1 MMPAPT
7 APLLFQPMLNSPGS
21 WRELGHLH
29 HMSSADFRW
38 LSHVQL
44 ATHALRSQQ
53 TPPML
58 AQRILLNTEG
68 APAVPLA
75 GSFILSAT
83 PDDRGILLYTP
94 FAGLKKHASLAS
106 LTAHLEQHLN
116 SAREDDR
123 LLALLALSHRKRLA
137 KRHGISVTYQLIEGD
152 IFEDQRAA
160 IEHCQQLNA
169 QVMLDELMQL
179 PELGSLLQT
188 IVDELLTPTMRDVDQ
203 TRTRVNLYA
212 TATTTATGPA
222 STDLPS
228 RRKLETLSLGDALL
242 LHYRHSG
249 WPVGQTHEF
258 SHPARTFLAS
268 DQQHWETAVT
278 TASGKLL
285 VLLYQQMERYWNGP
299 GADGASRRDVFA
311 QIIRQQALADFLLKR
326 EAGIIDQR
334 QFDSLLT
341 SLGFNESL
349 APRTA
354 VETVR
359 LWEHQANFV
368 ELAGA
373 LMISHSDSCLYTP
386 THGLQVLRDY
396 ADLKAMLLGKF
407 ASPGHEDELYG
418 LLSLDERQ
426 RFLGFDRPQVSGQ
439 SIAGDVFSVLLELII
454 TKQRQNIDY
463 ALQLY
468 RHSDGVVDIRALF
481 DKALDIRSMLHER
494 LVPLDARGRW
504 STWPM
509 LTGNPL
515 PSRVLADTAAAEVR
529 KFASIMPTIA
539 ADFAAQ
545 PLSVTALQRTYL
557 LGIAAKLA
565 HALSVGI
572 NGEARLRVLNGTL
585 SRHQQALVD
594 TVFDPDHPDRSR
606 RKALNGFRPDAWA
619 LTLQLAGQSEMLPL
633 ANCVLLTERGGP
645 DTQHS
650 GRAILWTPALG
661 LEVFR
666 SIEQARQVLNQ
677 RLLDPQKRLMLLE
690 NFSPLHQRFHQHYT
704 LGRLQLISGNVLQ
717 DRIESAI
724 EHFLQRCDQV
734 RGRQWPTPRETR
746 ILNTLSEQ
754 VVETNLQRASA
765 LAQALGKQHS
775 LPAWLGMATLEEQ
788 QLHLELLEQWR
799 LSVIDDED
807 YLHALP
813 TLRDYIRQTLQTLLS
828 SRLQRQALDPE
839 QIIVTPALSLIG
851 SAMSLTDFALNHA
864 HIAQDTAFTLSSST
878 EQALPTGLDQ
888 QAVRSLLLSLNVA
901 TTFADKITKALSV
914 DGVDAEQR
922 KQRFLR
928 QLPWQLLQHAHQLQ
942 LQQRL
947 SPKAFS
953 LISQVLDMPDAVARA
968 TVQGADAIVRPLALI
983 KTAGASAIKALGLYL
998 IGPAGQPG
1006 PQVLYAPYHGE
1017 HAFSE
1022 FENEAAV
1029 IAALNT
1035 PGSLQDV
1042 LLRRLPESQR
1052 SIFSALFKT
1061 GSGRT
1066 SEMTL
1071 AANPVDGNL
1080 LLQLFD
1086 DNLALLPHL
1095 LSSHS
1100 LPSAQADW
1108 DAAKNLFSSGIQQIR
1123 GLLPGKLAS
1132 VEFLWQSFEDFMGS
1146 AEALQDHHWKR
1157 ALQTFVAGAA
1167 QMITLGR
1174 LALESRLESQ
1184 AVAAPQAPQPTTL
1197 SAPVL
1202 AQTEPTDPLRT
1213 SLQTFEAPTIALKD
1227 LTHNAA
1233 EGTYQD
1239 LKTKATYAP
1248 IAGKV
1253 YPVERPG
1260 AVWQIKGA
1268 EQPGPVLQHTAS
1280 RQLVLDPDRHTVHFG
1295 KGLSKMY
1302 NRFATDRETRH
1313 WLNIEAQGMDEIRA
1327 RHPEKARMIIEAI
1340 DLARHYAFN
1349 SLHNLAQLRNYAPG
1363 TRLDTFLKSFF
1374 GVQRLDADILD
1385 KLKLA
1390 IVPICDAL
1398 VDPTEDLMNT
1408 SRFVVGSNKHRNSG
1422 VIAFVLGE
1430 DLLQRVHFT
1439 EKFFNQGLDW
1449 YKNGLTQPFN
1459 VEGHARAATLIHE
1472 FSHQF
1477 GKTVD
1482 IATLEA
1488 RRPFTDLIATV
1499 TGYGAAQKQ
1508 AQTQF
1513 QREALSLSTPREEL
1527 FSRWSEEF
1535 KEWLDVDET
1544 PGMGHVRREILRTT
1558 HTANLEEAR
1567 TAFLSPT
1574 NAHPRIDT
1582 ILSNA
1587 DSIAFL
1593 ICEMGRQL
1601 DPVVQPHE
1609 GLN

>member
-1 MMPAPT
+1 MMPAPIP
-7 APLLFQPMLNSPGS
+7 PLLFQPILNSPGS
-21 WRELGHLH
+21 WRELGNLH
-29 HMSSADFRW
+29 HLSTADFQW

-58 AQRILLNTEG
+58 AQRILLHTAG
-68 APAVPLA
+68 AQAVPLA

-94 FAGLKKHASLAS
+94 FAGLKKHASLTA

-123 LLALLALSHRKRLA
+123 LLALLALSQRKRLA
-137 KRHGISVTYQLIEGD
+137 ERHGISVTYELVEGD
-152 IFEDQRAA
+152 IFEDQRVA
-160 IEHCQQLNA
+160 IEHCQQLNTQA
-169 QVMLDELMQL
+169 MLDELMQL

-188 IVDELLTPTMRDVDQ
+188 IVDALLTPTMRGVDQ

-212 TATTTATGPA
+212 TTTATGPA
-222 STDLPS
+222 STDLAS
-228 RRKLETLSLGDALL
+228 RRGVEALSLGDALL
-242 LHYRHSG
+242 LHYRHTG

-258 SHPARTFLAS
+258 SHPSRTFLAS
-268 DQQHWETAVT
+268 DQQHWETAIT

-299 GADGASRRDVFA
+299 SADGASRRDVLA

-341 SLGFNESL
+341 SLGFSESL
-349 APRTA
+349 APRAA

-373 LMISHSDSCLYTP
+373 LMIGHSESCLYTP
-386 THGLQVLRDY
+386 THGLQVLKDY
-396 ADLKAMLLGKF
+396 ADLKSMLLGKF

-426 RFLGFDRPQVSGQ
+426 RFLGFDRPQVSGK

-494 LVPLDARGRW
+494 LVTLDARGRW
-504 STWPM
+504 STRPM

-545 PLSVTALQRTYL
+545 PLTVTALQRTYL
-557 LGIAAKLA
+557 QGIAAKLA

-572 NGEARLRVLNGTL
+572 NGEARLRVRDGTL
-585 SRHQQALVD
+585 SRHAQTLVD
-594 TVFDPDHPDRSR
+594 TVFNPDHPDRSR
-606 RKALNGFRPDAWA
+606 RKALNGIRPDAWS
-619 LTLQLAGQSEMLPL
+619 LTLQVAGESEVLPL
-633 ANCVLLTERGGP
+633 ANCVLLTERGGL

-666 SIEQARQVLNQ
+666 SIEHARQVLSQ
-677 RLLDPQKRLMLLE
+677 RLLDPQKRLALLE
-690 NFSPLHQRFHQHYT
+690 NLSPLHQRFHQHYT

-717 DRIESAI
+717 DRTESTI
-724 EHFLQRCDQV
+724 EHFLQRCEQV
-734 RGRQWPTPRETR
+734 RGRHWPTPRENQ
-746 ILNTLSEQ
+746 ILKTLSEQ
-754 VVETNLQRASA
+754 VVETNLQRATA
-765 LAQALGKQHS
+765 LAMALGKQHS
-775 LPAWLGMATLEEQ
+775 LPAWLGMARLDDQ

-799 LSVIDDED
+799 QSVIDDED

-813 TLRDYIRQTLQTLLS
+813 TLRDYIRQTLKTLLS
-828 SRLQRQALDPE
+828 TRLHRQDLDPE
-839 QIIVTPALSLIG
+839 QITVTPALSLIG

-864 HIAQDTAFTLSSST
+864 HIAQDTAFSLSSST
-878 EQALPTGLDQ
+878 DRALPTGLDQ
-888 QAVRSLLLSLNVA
+888 QVVRSLLLSLNVA
-901 TTFADKITKALSV
+901 TTFANKITSVLSAN
-914 DGVDAEQR
+914 DVDAEQR
-922 KQRFLR
+922 KLRFIQ

-947 SPKAFS
+947 STKAFD
-953 LISQVLDMPDAVARA
+953 LITQVLDMPDAVARA

-983 KTAGASAIKALGLYL
+983 KTAGASAIKTLGLYL
-998 IGPAGQPG
+998 IGPAEKSG
-1006 PQVLYAPYHGE
+1006 PQVVYAPYHGE

-1022 FENEAAV
+1022 FEDEAAV
-1029 IAALNT
+1029 IAALKT
-1035 PGSLQDV
+1035 PGSLQDL

-1052 SIFSALFKT
+1052 SIFSALFKAS
-1061 GSGRT
+1061 SGQT

-1071 AANPVDGNL
+1071 ATTPVDGNL

-1108 DAAKNLFSSGIQQIR
+1108 DAAKHLFSSGFQRIR
-1123 GLLPGKLAS
+1123 GLLPGKLAY
-1132 VEFLWQSFEDFMGS
+1132 VQFLWQSYQDFLDS

-1167 QMITLGR
+1167 QMISLGR

-1184 AVAAPQAPQPTTL
+1184 AVAAPQPPQPTTL

-1202 AQTEPTDPLRT
+1202 AQTKPTDPLRT

-1227 LTHNAA
+1227 LTRNAA

-1239 LKTKATYAP
+1239 LTTKATYAP

-1295 KGLSKMY
+1295 KAMSTMFNHY
-1302 NRFATDRETRH
+1302 ATHRQARYM
-1313 WLNIEAQGMDEIRA
+1313 LNIEAQGMEEIRA
-1327 RHPEKARMIIEAI
+1327 RHPEKARMLIEAI

-1349 SLHNLAQLRNYAPG
+1349 SLHNLAQLRNYVPG

-1374 GVQRLDADILD
+1374 DVQRIDADILD
-1385 KLKLA
+1385 KLKQA

-1398 VDPTEDLMNT
+1398 VDPTEDLLNT
-1408 SRFVVGSNKHRNSG
+1408 SRFVVGSNRHSSSG
-1422 VIAFVLGE
+1422 VIAFVLGG
-1430 DLLQRVHFT
+1430 DLLKKVHFT

-1449 YKNGLTQPFN
+1449 YNTGLTEPFN
-1459 VEGHARAATLIHE
+1459 VDGHARAATLIHE

-1477 GKTVD
+1477 SKTVD
-1482 IATLEA
+1482 IASLEA
-1488 RRPFTDLIATV
+1488 RRPFADLIATV
-1499 TGYGAAQKQ
+1499 TGYGAARKQ
-1508 AQTQF
+1508 VQTRF
-1513 QREALSLSTPREEL
+1513 QREALSLSTRREEL
-1527 FSRWSEEF
+1527 FSRWSDNLQ
-1535 KEWLDVDET
+1535 EWLDIDEFE
-1544 PGMGHVRREILRTT
+1544 GMEHVRREVLKTTRTR
-1558 HTANLEEAR
+1558 NLEDAR

-1574 NAHPRIDT
+1574 NPHPRIDT
-1582 ILSNA
+1582 ILRNA

-1601 DPVVQPHE
+1601 DPVTQPHG

>member
-7 APLLFQPMLNSPGS
+7 PPLLLQPMLNSPGS

-44 ATHALRSQQ
+44 GTHALRSQQ

-68 APAVPLA
+68 ATAVPLA

-123 LLALLALSHRKRLA
+123 LLALLALSQRKRLA
-137 KRHGISVTYQLIEGD
+137 ERHGISVTYQLIEGD

-169 QVMLDELMQL
+169 QAMLDELMQL

-212 TATTTATGPA
+212 TATATGPA
-222 STDLPS
+222 SPDLPS
-228 RRKLETLSLGDALL
+228 RRKLEALSLGDALL

-249 WPVGQTHEF
+249 WPIGQTHEF
-258 SHPARTFLAS
+258 SHSGRTFLAS

-299 GADGASRRDVFA
+299 GTDGASRRDVFA

-349 APRTA
+349 APRAA

-373 LMISHSDSCLYTP
+373 LMIGHSDSCLYTP

-504 STWPM
+504 SIRPM

-539 ADFAAQ
+539 ADFVAQ

-585 SRHQQALVD
+585 SRHAQALVD

-606 RKALNGFRPDAWA
+606 RKALNGIRPDAWS
-619 LTLQLAGQSEMLPL
+619 LTLQVAGESEVLPL

-677 RLLDPQKRLMLLE
+677 RLLDPQKRLVLQE
-690 NFSPLHQRFHQHYT
+690 NLSPLHQRFHQHYT
-704 LGRLQLISGNVLQ
+704 LGPLQLISGNVLQ

-839 QIIVTPALSLIG
+839 QIIVTPALSMIG

-947 SPKAFS
+947 STKAFD

-983 KTAGASAIKALGLYL
+983 KTAGASAIRALGLYL

-1017 HAFSE
+1017 YAFSE
-1022 FENEAAV
+1022 FEDEAAV

-1035 PGSLQDV
+1035 PGSLQDL

-1052 SIFSALFKT
+1052 SIFSALFKA

-1123 GLLPGKLAS
+1123 GLLPGKLAY
-1132 VEFLWQSFEDFMGS
+1132 VQFLWQSYRDFLDS

-1167 QMITLGR
+1167 QMISLGR

-1202 AQTEPTDPLRT
+1202 AQTKPTDPLRT
-1213 SLQTFEAPTIALKD
+1213 SLQTFEASTVALKD

>member
-1 MMPAPT
+1 MPAPT
-7 APLLFQPMLNSPGS
+7 PPLLLQPMLNSPGS

-44 ATHALRSQQ
+44 GTHALRSQQ

-68 APAVPLA
+68 ATAVPLA

-123 LLALLALSHRKRLA
+123 LLALLALSQRKRLA
-137 KRHGISVTYQLIEGD
+137 ERHGISVTYQLIEGD

-169 QVMLDELMQL
+169 QAMLDELMQL

-212 TATTTATGPA
+212 TATATGPA
-222 STDLPS
+222 SPDLPS
-228 RRKLETLSLGDALL
+228 RRKLEALSLGDALL

-249 WPVGQTHEF
+249 WPIGQTHEF
-258 SHPARTFLAS
+258 SHSGRTFLAS

-299 GADGASRRDVFA
+299 GTDGASRRDVFA

-349 APRTA
+349 APRAA

-373 LMISHSDSCLYTP
+373 LMIGHSDSCLYTP

-504 STWPM
+504 SIRPM

-539 ADFAAQ
+539 ADFVAQ

-585 SRHQQALVD
+585 SRHAQALVD

-606 RKALNGFRPDAWA
+606 RKALNGIRPDAWS
-619 LTLQLAGQSEMLPL
+619 LTLQVAGESEVLPL

-677 RLLDPQKRLMLLE
+677 RLLDPQKRLVLQE
-690 NFSPLHQRFHQHYT
+690 NLSPLHQRFHQHYT
-704 LGRLQLISGNVLQ
+704 LGPLQLISGNVLQ

-839 QIIVTPALSLIG
+839 QIIVTPALSMIG

-947 SPKAFS
+947 STKAFD

-983 KTAGASAIKALGLYL
+983 KTAGASAIRALGLYL

-1017 HAFSE
+1017 YAFSE
-1022 FENEAAV
+1022 FEDEAAV

-1035 PGSLQDV
+1035 PGSLQDL

-1052 SIFSALFKT
+1052 SIFSALFKA

-1123 GLLPGKLAS
+1123 GLLPGKLAY
-1132 VEFLWQSFEDFMGS
+1132 VQFLWQSYRDFLDS

-1167 QMITLGR
+1167 QMISLGR

-1202 AQTEPTDPLRT
+1202 AQTKPTDPLRT
-1213 SLQTFEAPTIALKD
+1213 SLQTFEASTVALKD

>member
-7 APLLFQPMLNSPGS
+7 PPLLLQPMLNSPGS

-44 ATHALRSQQ
+44 GTHALRSQQ

-137 KRHGISVTYQLIEGD
+137 ERHGISVTYQLVEGD

-169 QVMLDELMQL
+169 QAMLDELMQL

-212 TATTTATGPA
+212 TATATATGPA

-258 SHPARTFLAS
+258 SHPGRTFLAS

-285 VLLYQQMERYWNGP
+285 VLLYQHMERYWNGP

-349 APRTA
+349 APRAA

-373 LMISHSDSCLYTP
+373 LMIGHSDSCLYTP

-504 STWPM
+504 STRPM

-594 TVFDPDHPDRSR
+594 TVFNPDYPDRSR

-619 LTLQLAGQSEMLPL
+619 LTLQLAGQSDMLPL

-677 RLLDPQKRLMLLE
+677 RLLDPQKRLVLLE
-690 NFSPLHQRFHQHYT
+690 NLSPLHQRFHQHYT

-754 VVETNLQRASA
+754 VVETNLQRATA

-799 LSVIDDED
+799 LSVIDDAD

-828 SRLQRQALDPE
+828 TRLQRQALDPE

-878 EQALPTGLDQ
+878 DQALPTGLDQ

-1022 FENEAAV
+1022 FEDEAAV

-1035 PGSLQDV
+1035 PGSLQDL

-1052 SIFSALFKT
+1052 SIFSALFKAS
-1061 GSGRT
+1061 SGRT

-1108 DAAKNLFSSGIQQIR
+1108 DAAKNLFSTGIQQIR
-1123 GLLPGKLAS
+1123 GLLPGKLAY
-1132 VEFLWQSFEDFMGS
+1132 VQFLWQSFKDFMGS

-1174 LALESRLESQ
+1174 LALESRLESR
-1184 AVAAPQAPQPTTL
+1184 AVAAPQAPQPATL

-1268 EQPGPVLQHTAS
+1268 DQPGPVLQHTAS

-1601 DPVVQPHE
+1601 DPVVQPHG

>member
-1 MMPAPT
+1 MPAPIP
-7 APLLFQPMLNSPGS
+7 PLLFQPILNSPGS
-21 WRELGHLH
+21 WRELGNLH
-29 HMSSADFRW
+29 HLSVADFQW

-58 AQRILLNTEG
+58 AQRILLNTAG

-116 SAREDDR
+116 SASEDDR
-123 LLALLALSHRKRLA
+123 LLALLALSQRKRLA
-137 KRHGISVTYQLIEGD
+137 ERHGISVTYQLVEGD

-169 QVMLDELMQL
+169 QAMLDELMQL

-188 IVDELLTPTMRDVDQ
+188 ITDELLTPTMRGVDQ

-212 TATTTATGPA
+212 TATATSAA

-228 RRKLETLSLGDALL
+228 RRELEALSLGDALL
-242 LHYRHSG
+242 LHYRHNG

-258 SHPARTFLAS
+258 SHPDRTFQAS
-268 DQQHWETAVT
+268 DQQHWETAIT
-278 TASGKLL
+278 TASGKLM

-299 GADGASRRDVFA
+299 SADGASRRDVFA

-341 SLGFNESL
+341 SLGFSENL
-349 APRTA
+349 APRAA

-373 LMISHSDSCLYTP
+373 LMIGHSESCLYTP

-396 ADLKAMLLGKF
+396 ADLKSMLLGKF

-426 RFLGFDRPQVSGQ
+426 RFLGFDRPQVSGK

-454 TKQRQNIDY
+454 TKQRQNIGY
-463 ALQLY
+463 GLQLY

-494 LVPLDARGRW
+494 LVTLDARGRW
-504 STWPM
+504 STRPM
-509 LTGNPL
+509 FTGNPL
-515 PSRVLADTAAAEVR
+515 PSSVLADTAAAEVR
-529 KFASIMPTIA
+529 KFASITPTIA

-545 PLSVTALQRTYL
+545 PLTVTALQRTYL

-572 NGEARLRVLNGTL
+572 NGEARLRVLNGTM

-606 RKALNGFRPDAWA
+606 RKALNGFRPDAWS
-619 LTLQLAGQSEMLPL
+619 LTLQIAGQSEMLPL
-633 ANCVLLTERGGP
+633 ANCVLLTERGGL

-661 LEVFR
+661 LEVLR
-666 SIEQARQVLNQ
+666 SIEHARQVLNQ
-677 RLLDPQKRLMLLE
+677 RLLDPQKRLVLLE
-690 NFSPLHQRFHQHYT
+690 NLPPLHQRFHQHYT
-704 LGRLQLISGNVLQ
+704 LGRLRLISGNVLQ

-724 EHFLQRCDQV
+724 EHFLQRCEQV
-734 RGRQWPTPRETR
+734 RGRQWPKPRETQ
-746 ILNTLSEQ
+746 ILKTLSEQ
-754 VVETNLQRASA
+754 VVETNLQRPTA

-799 LSVIDDED
+799 LSVIDDQD

-813 TLRDYIRQTLQTLLS
+813 TLRDYIRRTLETLLN
-828 SRLQRQALDPE
+828 SRLQRQDLDPE
-839 QIIVTPALSLIG
+839 QITVTPAQTLIG
-851 SAMSLTDFALNHA
+851 PAMSLTDFALNHA
-864 HIAQDTAFTLSSST
+864 PIAQDTAFTLSSST
-878 EQALPTGLDQ
+878 GRALPTGLDQ
-888 QAVRSLLLSLNVA
+888 QTVRGLLLSLNVA
-901 TTFADKITKALSV
+901 TTFANTITTALSAS
-914 DGVDAEQR
+914 DVDAEQR

-947 SPKAFS
+947 SPKAFG
-953 LISQVLDMPDAVARA
+953 LISQLLDMPDAVARA

-1035 PGSLQDV
+1035 PGSLQDL

-1052 SIFSALFKT
+1052 SIFSALFKAS
-1061 GSGRT
+1061 SGRT

-1071 AANPVDGNL
+1071 AATPVDGNL

-1108 DAAKNLFSSGIQQIR
+1108 DAAKDLFSSGIQQIR
-1123 GLLPGKLAS
+1123 GLLPGKLAY
-1132 VEFLWQSFEDFMGS
+1132 VQFLWQSYRDFLDS

-1167 QMITLGR
+1167 EMITLGR

-1184 AVAAPQAPQPTTL
+1184 AVASPQASQPTTL

-1202 AQTEPTDPLRT
+1202 AQTKPTDPLRT
-1213 SLQTFEAPTIALKD
+1213 SLQTFEASTVALKD
-1227 LTHNAA
+1227 LNHNAA

-1295 KGLSKMY
+1295 KAMSTMFNHY
-1302 NRFATDRETRH
+1302 ATHRQARYM
-1313 WLNIEAQGMDEIRA
+1313 LNIEAQGMEEIRA
-1327 RHPEKARMIIEAI
+1327 RHPEKARMLIEAI

-1349 SLHNLAQLRNYAPG
+1349 SLHNLAQLRNYVPG

-1374 GVQRLDADILD
+1374 DVQRIDADILD
-1385 KLKLA
+1385 KLKQA

-1398 VDPTEDLMNT
+1398 VDPSEDLLNS
-1408 SRFVVGSNKHRNSG
+1408 SRFVVGSNRHSSSG
-1422 VIAFVLGE
+1422 VIAFVLGG
-1430 DLLQRVHFT
+1430 DLRKKVHFT
-1439 EKFFNQGLDW
+1439 EKFFNQGLEW
-1449 YKNGLTQPFN
+1449 YETGLTEPFN
-1459 VEGHARAATLIHE
+1459 VDGHARAATLIHE

-1477 GKTVD
+1477 SKTVD
-1482 IATLEA
+1482 IASLEA
-1488 RRPFTDLIATV
+1488 RRPFADLIATV
-1499 TGYGAAQKQ
+1499 TGYGAARKQ
-1508 AQTQF
+1508 VQTRF
-1513 QREALSLSTPREEL
+1513 QREALSLSTPHVEL
-1527 FSRWSEEF
+1527 FSRWSNDAQ
-1535 KEWLDVDET
+1535 EWLDIDEIE
-1544 PGMGHVRREILRTT
+1544 GMEHVRREVLKTT
-1558 HTANLEEAR
+1558 GTRNLEDAR

-1574 NAHPRIDT
+1574 NPHPRIDT
-1582 ILSNA
+1582 ILRNA

-1601 DPVVQPHE
+1601 DPVTQPHG

>member
-7 APLLFQPMLNSPGS
+7 PPLLLQPMLNSPGS

-53 TPPML
+53 SPPML

-169 QVMLDELMQL
+169 QAMLDELMQL

-203 TRTRVNLYA
+203 TRTRVNLY
-212 TATTTATGPA
+212 ATTTATGPA

-258 SHPARTFLAS
+258 SHPGRTFLAS

-349 APRTA
+349 APRAA

-504 STWPM
+504 SIRPM

-594 TVFDPDHPDRSR
+594 TVFNPDHPDRSR

-619 LTLQLAGQSEMLPL
+619 LTLQLAGQSDMLPL
-633 ANCVLLTERGGP
+633 ANCVLLTERGGL

-650 GRAILWTPALG
+650 GRAILWTPTLG

-666 SIEQARQVLNQ
+666 SIEHARQVLNQ
-677 RLLDPQKRLMLLE
+677 RLLDPQKRLVLQE
-690 NFSPLHQRFHQHYT
+690 NLSPLHQRFHQHYT
-704 LGRLQLISGNVLQ
+704 LGPLQLISGNVLQ

-754 VVETNLQRASA
+754 VVETNLQRATA

-878 EQALPTGLDQ
+878 DQALPTGLDQ

-1052 SIFSALFKT
+1052 SIFSALFKAS
-1061 GSGRT
+1061 SGQT
-1066 SEMTL
+1066 NEMTL
-1071 AANPVDGNL
+1071 ATTPVDGNL

-1123 GLLPGKLAS
+1123 GLLPGKLAY
-1132 VEFLWQSFEDFMGS
+1132 VQFLWQSYRDFLDS

-1167 QMITLGR
+1167 QMISLGR

-1202 AQTEPTDPLRT
+1202 AQTKPTDPLRT
-1213 SLQTFEAPTIALKD
+1213 SLQTFEASTVALKE

-1268 EQPGPVLQHTAS
+1268 DQPGPVLQHTAS